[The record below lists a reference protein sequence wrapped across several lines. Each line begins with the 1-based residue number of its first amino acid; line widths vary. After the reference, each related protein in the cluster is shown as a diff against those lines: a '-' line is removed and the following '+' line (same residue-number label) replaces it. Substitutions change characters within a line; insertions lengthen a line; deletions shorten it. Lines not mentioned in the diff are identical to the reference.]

1 MPTTKTMSQE
11 ELRQIILRHLRA
23 IAPEADVSTLRPHDD
38 IRETL
43 EVDSFDFLN
52 FLIAINTELGIS
64 IPEQDYGQV
73 NTVDR
78 LTRYLMAQ
86 MTP

>member
-1 MPTTKTMSQE
+1 MPIAKVMTQDEVK
-11 ELRQIILRHLRA
+11 QIIVKNLRL
-23 IAPEADVSTLRPHDD
+23 IAPEADASALRPHDD

-52 FLIAINTELGIS
+52 FLIAINAELGIE

-73 NTVDR
+73 NTIEK
-78 LTRYLMAQ
+78 LSTYLLARMRS
-86 MTP
+86 

>member
-1 MPTTKTMSQE
+1 MPATKAMTQE
-11 ELRQIILRHLRA
+11 ELKRIIVKHLHS
-23 IAPEADVSTLRPHDD
+23 IAPEADATALRPHDD

-52 FLIAINTELGIS
+52 FLIAINAELGIE

-73 NTVDR
+73 NTIEK
-78 LTRYLMAQ
+78 LSTYLLGRMRS
-86 MTP
+86 

>member
-1 MPTTKTMSQE
+1 MSITKAMTQE
-11 ELRQIILRHLRA
+11 ELRQIIFRHLRS
-23 IAPEADVSTLRPHDD
+23 IAPEADAGALRPHDD

-52 FLIAINTELGIS
+52 FLIAINAELGIS

-73 NTVDR
+73 NTVDKLVKY
-78 LTRYLMAQ
+78 LTTHMAS
-86 MTP
+86 